1 MRKKPDVTP
10 NERDFIISHHIK
22 ELRESKF
29 PGRGGAQKC
38 AETMGVAV
46 PQYYHW
52 ENATRTPRVKS
63 LAKIA
68 EFFGKTVEYFYVKP
82 GGWEIIYPKMLRL
95 WKLRVGATTDVEVE
109 SQPEGEPKTE
119 VATDSLPTTGQ
130 ALRSMDQMNS
140 IIKHLLKKQ
149 LLMEEGVLD
158 PSKFEKA
165 LDELY
170 EYTVFKL
177 PN

>member
-1 MRKKPDVTP
+1 MRKKPNVVP
-10 NERDFIISHHIK
+10 NERDFIIAYHIK
-22 ELRESKF
+22 ELREANY
-29 PGRGGAQKC
+29 PGRGGGAKC
-38 AETMGVAV
+38 AEAMDVST

-52 ENATRTPRVKS
+52 ENATRTPRLKNLDKV
-63 LAKIA
+63 AQ
-68 EFFGKTVEYFYVKP
+68 FFGKPLEHFYEKP
-82 GGWEIIYPKMLRL
+82 EGWEFLYPKMLRL
-95 WKLRVGATTDVEVE
+95 WKQRVGIPADMEIEEVLE
-109 SQPEGEPKTE
+109 AKPEP
-119 VATDSLPTTGQ
+119 ATDKLPTTGQ

-149 LLMEEGVLD
+149 LMAEEGQIDVV
-158 PSKFEKA
+158 KFEKA

>member
-1 MRKKPDVTP
+1 MRMQKKSNATP
-10 NERDFIISHHIK
+10 NERDFIISYHIR
-22 ELRESKF
+22 ELRETKY
-29 PGRGGAQKC
+29 PGRGGGQKC
-38 AETMGVAV
+38 ADAMGVPR

-52 ENATRTPRVKS
+52 ENATRTPRLKNLDKV
-63 LAKIA
+63 A
-68 EFFGKTVEYFYVKP
+68 EFFGKPIEHFYEKP
-82 GGWEIIYPKMLRL
+82 DGWEYIYPKMLRL
-95 WKLRVGATTDVEVE
+95 WRQRVGASADVVMEDTHKVE
-109 SQPEGEPKTE
+109 SETSAEK
-119 VATDSLPTTGQ
+119 LPTTGQ

-149 LLMEEGVLD
+149 LLMEEGQLD
-158 PSKFEKA
+158 PGKFEKA

>member
-1 MRKKPDVTP
+1 MRKNPNVVP
-10 NERDFIISHHIK
+10 NERDFIISYHIK
-22 ELRESKF
+22 ELREIKF
-29 PGRGGAQKC
+29 PGRGGGQKC
-38 AETMGVAV
+38 AEAMGVAV

-68 EFFGKTVEYFYVKP
+68 EFFKKKIEYFYETP
-82 GGWEIIYPKMLRL
+82 DGWEFLYPKMLRL
-95 WKLRVGATTDVEVE
+95 WKQRVGAPTDVEPEDRPEIE
-109 SQPEGEPKTE
+109 SAPE
-119 VATDSLPTTGQ
+119 VAADALSTTGQ

-140 IIKHLLKKQ
+140 IIKHLLRKQ
-149 LLMEEGVLD
+149 LLMEEGQLD
-158 PSKFEKA
+158 PGKFEKA

-177 PN
+177 PD

>member
-1 MRKKPDVTP
+1 MRKKPDVMP
-10 NERDFIISHHIK
+10 NERDFIISYHIR

-38 AETMGVAV
+38 AEAMEVGV

-63 LAKIA
+63 LAKVA
-68 EFFGKTVEYFYVKP
+68 DFFEKPIDFFYEKP
-82 GGWEIIYPKMLRL
+82 DGWEFIYPKMLRL
-95 WKLRVGATTDVEVE
+95 WKQRVGAPTDVEME
-109 SQPEGEPKTE
+109 DTPEVKPEAKAAE
-119 VATDSLPTTGQ
+119 EQLPTTGQ
-130 ALRSMDQMNS
+130 ALSSMDQMNS

-149 LLMEEGVLD
+149 LLMEEGKLD
-158 PSKFEKA
+158 SSKFGKA

-177 PN
+177 PD